1 MIRHY
6 KYYITICC
14 LFYVLCAQ
22 HSKTT
27 IETATAGSFLGGK
40 MGTHAINSNPALL
53 GLRSGEIIERTLLDT
68 FMVSYS
74 IRLAVSQ
81 DKEELEQIK
90 TKLNQDGFER
100 EYSILKQDSSFSLNT
115 HGFKD
120 SFSAYN
126 FSSNLPLS
134 VPLKTIYSDTT
145 WDTIE
150 RPKKY
155 YSIQIFATPN
165 EDTLKLFKKNIKKK
179 IKDFHSEVIFKDS
192 LFKYYVGLFNSEE
205 KAVMLKS
212 DPTIQS
218 ISKDAFVV
226 KKSAKLSS
234 GTTPKFSLTLPLR
247 LTLNLQNNHLN
258 TNWFNKYIGADMV
271 QNPSLKND
279 LINEIPASGINGIF
293 KANSGILDITY
304 LNYGLSLFNINA
316 YYELNIPKE
325 LTQVIFDGLRFN
337 DPQEISNLD
346 TKGLVYNETI
356 FSYGRK
362 LNMKQLS
369 FPVYVGVG
377 FRYLNGLFSY
387 TESYEGI
394 ITTKE
399 DSVKIFSDMSV
410 IFTDQ
415 NQLSSGFGLDLGIYG
430 QFNEKLSAQ
439 LSLIGISSY
448 LKSTKG
454 TNWRYV
460 NNINL
465 ANSDITEIAEYSETQ
480 TDSLM
485 ETFTILDT
493 IDQIKDVHVTLPT
506 RLNIATNYSYSDN
519 IHIKGSIQ
527 YLTETKL
534 MGKIDPQLSIGTEI
548 FPKKNLSLLSGFSLG
563 GIDRFNFGCGIAIKI
578 KSFNF
583 YIAGS
588 QSGGLLNSA
597 SGSSIS
603 TECRI
608 AF

>member
-1 MIRHY
+1 MIKY
-6 KYYITICC
+6 SKYYITICC

-81 DKEELEQIK
+81 DREELEQIK

-100 EYSILKQDSSFSLNT
+100 EYSISKQDSSFSLNT

-165 EDTLKLFKKNIKKK
+165 KDTLKLFKKNIKKK
-179 IKDFHSEVIFKDS
+179 IKDFHSEVVFKDS

-226 KKSAKLSS
+226 KKGAKLSS

-258 TNWFNKYIGADMV
+258 TKWFNKYIGADMV

-325 LTQVIFDGLRFN
+325 LTQVIFDGLQFN
-337 DPQEISNLD
+337 EPQEISNLD

-399 DSVKIFSDMSV
+399 DSVNIFSDMSV

-415 NQLSSGFGLDLGIYG
+415 KQLSSGFGLDIGIYG

-448 LKSTKG
+448 LKGKEG
-454 TNWRYV
+454 NNWRYI

-465 ANSDITEIAEYSETQ
+465 ANNDITEIAEYSESQ

-534 MGKIDPQLSIGTEI
+534 MGKIDPQFSIGAEI

-563 GIDRFNFGCGIAIKI
+563 GIDSFNFGCGIAIKI

>member
-1 MIRHY
+1 MIRY
-6 KYYITICC
+6 SKYYITICC

-22 HSKTT
+22 HSNTT

-74 IRLAVSQ
+74 IRLAISQ
-81 DKEELEQIK
+81 DREELEQIK

-100 EYSILKQDSSFSLNT
+100 EYSISKQDSSFSLNT

-165 EDTLKLFKKNIKKK
+165 KDTLKLFKKNIKKK

-226 KKSAKLSS
+226 KKNAKLSS

-346 TKGLVYNETI
+346 TKGLVYNETV

-362 LNMKQLS
+362 LNMKQLP
-369 FPVYVGVG
+369 FPVYIGVG

-399 DSVKIFSDMSV
+399 DSVNIFSDMSV

-415 NQLSSGFGLDLGIYG
+415 DQLSSGFGLDLGIYG

-448 LKSTKG
+448 LKSTEG
-454 TNWRYV
+454 SNWRYI

-465 ANSDITEIAEYSETQ
+465 ANNDITEIAEYSDTQ

-493 IDQIKDVHVTLPT
+493 IDQIKDVLVTLPT

-534 MGKIDPQLSIGTEI
+534 MGKIDPQFSIGAEI
-548 FPKKNLSLLSGFSLG
+548 FPKKNLSLLSGVSLG
-563 GIDRFNFGCGIAIKI
+563 GIDSFNFGCGVAIKI

>member
-1 MIRHY
+1 MIKY
-6 KYYITICC
+6 SKYYITICC

-81 DKEELEQIK
+81 DREELEQIK

-100 EYSILKQDSSFSLNT
+100 EYSISKQDSSFSLNT

-165 EDTLKLFKKNIKKK
+165 KDTLKLFKKNIKKK
-179 IKDFHSEVIFKDS
+179 IKDFHSEVVFKDS

-226 KKSAKLSS
+226 KKGAKLSS

-258 TNWFNKYIGADMV
+258 TKWFNKYIGADMV

-325 LTQVIFDGLRFN
+325 LTQVIFDGLQFN
-337 DPQEISNLD
+337 EPQEISNLD

-399 DSVKIFSDMSV
+399 DSVNIFSDMSV

-415 NQLSSGFGLDLGIYG
+415 KQLSSGFGLDIGIYG

-448 LKSTKG
+448 LKGKEG
-454 TNWRYV
+454 NNWRYI

-465 ANSDITEIAEYSETQ
+465 ANNDITEIAEYSESQ

-534 MGKIDPQLSIGTEI
+534 MGKIDPQFSVGAEI

-563 GIDRFNFGCGIAIKI
+563 GIDSFNFGCGIAIKI